1 VVQAAPITATSSI
14 LITVLQ
20 FSETLVKA
28 CPQFDPFVLTWINAG
43 RVARQ
48 EKLASHNCLCGF

>member
-1 VVQAAPITATSSI
+1 VQAAPVTATSSI

-20 FSETLVKA
+20 FSETPVKA

-43 RVARQ
+43 RVARR
-48 EKLASHNCLCGF
+48 EKLASHKCLFGY